1 MKKYLFMGGVILVAG
16 FLINYTLGGFA
27 TIEPEII
34 ETDNYI
40 IYGTD
45 FEGSYKSSKLSNL
58 VNEMRSHQQ
67 QLETSSDLVIVNYI
81 NEAKETIGDITNFVG
96 LRINTKPNS
105 TVLGAF
111 EKRIIKASRAV
122 RISVKIKP
130 LVMPS
135 PEKIKS
141 VAIEYATSQ
150 GIQLQDLTIEQYK
163 ENGVLVVEFPIKN
176 KTEEKETNFIERVGN
191 SYGIEHFDTSKTWH
205 YTFNV
210 KKGEV
215 EVSRAWTWHPSS
227 GEVTLIEKGDTIMFN
242 HNSVSEDLK
251 KADHKFINDK
261 YWLLFP
267 FQLVWDS
274 GYTFELTKNITSPL
288 SKISITKLTV
298 TYNKID
304 GYTPGDAYDLYVDK
318 KMEIK
323 EWSFRK
329 GGQDEPTLTTTWE
342 DYKSYNGIKLS
353 TDHYSEDS
361 LFRLWFT
368 DVKIED

>member
-1 MKKYLFMGGVILVAG
+1 MKKYLFMGGVVLVAG

-27 TIEPEII
+27 TIEPVII

-40 IYGTD
+40 IYGTE
-45 FEGSYKSSKLSNL
+45 FEGSYKSSNLSNL
-58 VNEMRSHQQ
+58 VNEMRSHQD
-67 QLETSSDLVIVNYI
+67 QLETSADLVIVNYI
-81 NEAKETIGDITNFVG
+81 NEAKETIGDVTNFVG
-96 LRINTKPNS
+96 LRINRKANT
-105 TVLGAF
+105 TLLEEF
-111 EKRIIKASRAV
+111 ERRIIKASQAI

-141 VAIEYATSQ
+141 VAFEYATSQ
-150 GIQLQDLTIEQYK
+150 GIKLRGLSIEQYK
-163 ENGVLVVEFPIKN
+163 ENGVLVVEFPIEN
-176 KTEEKETNFIERVGN
+176 KTEVKEIDFIERLGN

-215 EVSRAWTWHPSS
+215 DVSRAWTWHPSS

-242 HNSVSEDLK
+242 QNSVSEDLK
-251 KADHKFINDK
+251 KTDHKFINDK

-267 FQLVWDS
+267 FQLVWDR

-288 SKISITKLTV
+288 SKVSLTKLTV
-298 TYNKID
+298 TYNNID
-304 GYTPGDAYDLYVDK
+304 GYTPGDAYDLYIDE

-342 DYKSYNGIKLS
+342 DYTSIDGIKLS
-353 TDHYSEDS
+353 NNHYSEDRT
-361 LFRLWFT
+361 FRLSFT
-368 DVKIED
+368 SVEIK